1 MAGISSVLFVCSL
14 NQVRSPMAA
23 TIARGLFAKHL
34 FVRSAGIQKG
44 SEDPMV
50 TRVLAELDMPIIASE
65 PKDITELADANF
77 DLVIVLSDAAL
88 PHIEEWAADKS
99 LDVEYWPTE
108 DPTQATGNQAQRLDA
123 YRVVRDALAQRIQ
136 ARFAGQTDQ

>member
-1 MAGISSVLFVCSL
+1 MAGISSILFVCSL

-23 TIARGLFAKHL
+23 TIARGLFGSHL

-44 SEDPMV
+44 TEDPIV
-50 TRVLAELDMPIIASE
+50 TRVLSELDMPIIASE
-65 PKDITELADANF
+65 PKDLSQLADANF

-108 DPTQATGNQAQRLDA
+108 DPTQATGNQSQVLDA
-123 YRVVRDALAQRIQ
+123 YRVVRDSLAKRIRE
-136 ARFAGQTDQ
+136 RFTAHKGP

>member
-1 MAGISSVLFVCSL
+1 MVGIRSILFVCSL

-23 TIARGLFAKHL
+23 TITRGLFAKHL

-50 TRVLAELDMPIIASE
+50 TRVLSELDMPIIASE

-99 LDVEYWPTE
+99 LEVEYWPTE

-123 YRVVRDALAQRIQ
+123 YRVVRDGLMRRIQ
-136 ARFAGQTDQ
+136 DRFAGTTDQ

>member
-1 MAGISSVLFVCSL
+1 MTGISSVLFVCSL

-23 TIARGLFAKHL
+23 TIARGLFGKHL

-44 SEDPMV
+44 SEDPIV
-50 TRVLAELDMPIIASE
+50 TRVLGELDMPIIRSE

-88 PHIEEWAADKS
+88 PHIEKWAADKS
-99 LDVEYWPTE
+99 LELEYWPTD
-108 DPTQATGNQAQRLDA
+108 DPTQATGNQNQVLDA
-123 YRVVRDALAQRIQ
+123 YRTIRDRLTSRIRD
-136 ARFAGQTDQ
+136 RFASDGRS